1 MRSIDG
7 SKRLRLLFLTSKG
20 LNNVH
25 AGDVL
30 LNKFVHAADLVAHID
45 EGFFDDAL
53 KNARRQ
59 KQHGNGRQDE

>member
-1 MRSIDG
+1 MRGIDRSEG
-7 SKRLRLLFLTSKG
+7 LRLLFLTSKG
-20 LNNVH
+20 LDNVH

-30 LNKFVHAADLVAHID
+30 LNKFVHAADLIAHVD

-59 KQHGNGRQDE
+59 QQHRNGRQDE